1 MKHFD
6 LCRRLLPR
14 AAVLG
19 QRPSHY
25 SDSPIHSF
33 TTPERRLNF
42 RKAAAAFSVCL
53 LCQLCWLPSL
63 LAQNS
68 ATGTITGTVT
78 DPAGAVIPSAGV
90 IVLNEATHVA
100 VNVKTTTS
108 GDYDAPFLQPG
119 SYQVTVTQPG
129 FETFQ
134 RSHIDLLLD
143 QTVRI
148 DAHLTVGRASEL
160 VSVSSA
166 GVQLETE
173 SSQLELNFSNDLVEN
188 LPVEGRFLEVLDQLA
203 PGVSTAMS
211 QHLGN
216 DELNTDERMDVQG
229 SRAFTTNAILNGG
242 SIVLPNSDN
251 FDDHIPALAA
261 VKEFSIVTNNFGAQY
276 GLGSWVLNVI
286 TKSGTNEFH
295 GTGLEYLENTALN
308 ATPGFSTS
316 KARSVYNQ
324 FGGALG
330 GPVIRNKLFFF
341 FSFEDTTNPSTT
353 NTIVT
358 VPTADMIGGNF
369 TQFSAP
375 IIDPTTG
382 EQFDYNGV
390 PNTINPVRFDKI
402 ASNVLKYWPAPNYGG
417 ANATANNYF
426 RLAPLRPLVPTYDYK
441 ADWAINAAHQLS
453 VSGHNRH
460 ETTQY
465 TGEIPGPA
473 CYKTED
479 CGSSGQSDDD
489 YQIAERWIVNPRMV
503 NAFNAGILREFYW
516 NYSPTFGQDY
526 PSKLGFPNSNI
537 APYMFPVFYMTTGV
551 QTSIGGGTNG
561 AGTQTSFV
569 YGDILTWLKGS
580 HSLSIGGEF
589 AKFQV
594 NDPETWG
601 IPTFTFNGQYTG
613 NGFADFL
620 LGDVQSYAYSATLV
634 ELGERRP
641 SAAAFVQDDWKITHG
656 LTLNLGLRW
665 QFESGWYEA
674 HGIDSNFSPIAT
686 NPATNTPGAIVF
698 ANSNHWLLQQS
709 HPGLFA
715 PHLGFAKTI
724 GSKTVLRSGFGLFFQ
739 RTNGEDL
746 TNGGP
751 PGYSTNQTLIAN
763 TVTTPPVFQLQNGP
777 PAYSIPTAASRT
789 ADISN
794 GQGITWWPY
803 NSHQSYSTQ
812 YHLSLER
819 QLGPEA
825 TAQISYVGAQG
836 RHLLN
841 TIDSN
846 QVPLS
851 ELGSPTDQTNPQL
864 LRPFPQYQ
872 SIGTWVTTTNSRYN
886 ALEIEVQRRLSKGF
900 SLLANYTHAQS
911 TDQSS
916 LDLSTWIG
924 DDSQNQQDL
933 PMTPSAFNEPDR
945 GVVAYVYELP
955 FGRGRM
961 LLNQGGAL
969 NEIVGGWSTSGSFN
983 IHSGYPTTI
992 YSGLPNRTGSLAG
1005 GVFANRIASQPSPK
1019 TTAEWFDP
1027 ANFGDPAPYTYG
1039 NSGRD
1044 STYVPGYW
1052 NLDAN
1057 LQKHFKI
1064 TESVRMLIRAD
1075 AFNFFNHKNLGEP
1088 GETIDLPN
1096 TGVISSSTE
1105 PRIVEVGSQIDF

>member
-1 MKHFD
+1 VKRCVRQVPQAVVPGKRHLRQSGTPSSSSTHRDKPGMKF
-6 LCRRLLPR
+6 RRY
-14 AAVLG
+14 V
-19 QRPSHY
+19 
-25 SDSPIHSF
+25 
-33 TTPERRLNF
+33 
-42 RKAAAAFSVCL
+42 AAAALCL
-53 LCQLCWLPSL
+53 MPQLSWSPILR
-63 LAQNS
+63 AQNS
-68 ATGTITGTVT
+68 ATSTITGTVT
-78 DPAGAVIPSAGV
+78 DPAGSVIASADV
-90 IVLNEATHVA
+90 TVLNEATHVS
-100 VNVKTTTS
+100 VTVKTSNS
-108 GDYDAPFLQPG
+108 GDYNAPFLQPG
-119 SYQVTVTQPG
+119 SYQVTVTRTG
-129 FETFQ
+129 FETFEQ
-134 RSHIDLLLD
+134 ARVDLLLD
-143 QTVRI
+143 QTVRV
-148 DAHLTVGRASEL
+148 DAQLKVGRSSEV
-160 VSVSSA
+160 VSVSTDS
-166 GVQLETE
+166 VSLETE
-173 SSQLELNFSNDLVEN
+173 SSQLELNFSNELVEN

-203 PGVSTAMS
+203 PGVSTAMA
-211 QHLGN
+211 QHVGS

-242 SIVLPNSDN
+242 NVVLPNSDN
-251 FDDHIPALAA
+251 FDTHIPALAA

-286 TKSGTNEFH
+286 TKSGTNQFH
-295 GTGLEYLENTALN
+295 GTGLEYLENAALN

-316 KARSVYNQ
+316 KPRSVYNQ
-324 FGGALG
+324 FGGAIG
-330 GPVIRNKLFFF
+330 GPVLRNRLFFF
-341 FSFEDTTNPSTT
+341 FSFEDTTNPSSSH
-353 NTIVT
+353 TIVT
-358 VPTADMIGGNF
+358 VPTADMIAGNF
-369 TQFSAP
+369 TQFSTP

-390 PNTINPVRFDKI
+390 PNTINPGRFDAI
-402 ASNVLKYWPAPNYGG
+402 AKNVLKYWPTPNYGG
-417 ANATANNYF
+417 PNATSNNYF
-426 RLAPLRPLVPTYDYK
+426 RLAPLSPKYPIYDYK
-441 ADWAINAAHQLS
+441 VDWAINSAHELS
-453 VSGHNRH
+453 VSGHNHRQ
-460 ETTQY
+460 TIAY

-473 CYKTED
+473 CYNTED
-479 CGSSGQSDDD
+479 CGSSGQYDDN
-489 YQIAERWIVNPRMV
+489 YQIAERWIINPHMV
-503 NAFNAGILREFYW
+503 NAFNVGILREFYW

-526 PSKLGFPNSNI
+526 PTKLGFPNSNI
-537 APYMFPVFYMTTGV
+537 APYMFPVFYMTTGI
-551 QTSIGGGTNG
+551 QTSIGGGANG
-561 AGTQTSFV
+561 AGIQNAFV

-589 AKFQV
+589 SKFQV
-594 NDPETWG
+594 NNPPSWGDPS
-601 IPTFTFNGQYTG
+601 FTFNGQYTG

-620 LGDVQSYAYSATLV
+620 LGDVQSYAYNATLV

-665 QFESGWYEA
+665 QFEGGWYEA
-674 HGIDSNFSPIAT
+674 HGIDSNFSPTAI

-724 GSKTVLRSGFGLFFQ
+724 GSRNVLRAGFGLFYQ

-751 PGYSTNQTLIAN
+751 PGFSTSQTLIAN
-763 TVTTPPVFQLQNGP
+763 TVTTPPVFQLDNGP
-777 PAYSIPTAASRT
+777 PPYSIPTASSRT

-803 NSHQSYSTQ
+803 NSHQSFSTQ
-812 YHLSLER
+812 YHLSFER
-819 QLGPEA
+819 QLGTQT

-836 RHLLN
+836 RHLLD

-851 ELGSPTDQTNPQL
+851 ELGTPTDQTDPQL

-872 SIGTWVTTTNSRYN
+872 SIGTWVSTTSSRYN
-886 ALEIEVQRRLSKGF
+886 ALEIELQRRMSRGF
-900 SLLANYTHAQS
+900 SLLTNYTHAKS
-911 TDQSS
+911 VDQSS

-945 GVVAYVYELP
+945 FVAAYVYDLP
-955 FGRGRM
+955 FGKGRM
-961 LLNQGGAL
+961 LANQGGAL
-969 NEIVGGWSTSGSFN
+969 DEIVGGWSTSGSFN

-1005 GVFANRIASQPSPK
+1005 GVFANRVADQPSPK
-1019 TTAEWFDP
+1019 TRAEWFNP
-1027 ANFGDPAPYTYG
+1027 ANFGDPVPYTYG

-1044 STYVPGYW
+1044 STMVPGYW

-1057 LQKHFKI
+1057 IQKHFTI
-1064 TESVRMLIRAD
+1064 TESVKMLLRAD

-1096 TGVISSSTE
+1096 TGVIASSTE
-1105 PRIVEVGSQIDF
+1105 ARIIEVGTQIDF